1 MNYKHIL
8 LMAILLLLVG
18 CEKEIASKDTK
29 KEKTEQTD
37 TGTPDGSTDG
47 GGENGGNSDSGGNSD
62 NGSDEGGNGSD
73 KGGNNGGNGNDNG
86 ADNGGNGDT
95 PDLDELDGALS
106 IAEAQEAIVGTFILV
121 KGYIVAAT
129 TRAMSNMDFTAPFE
143 GSSAIVLADE
153 PSKKEDQYNGPV
165 GYSQYFPVCLTDRKA
180 NRAELNLE
188 DNPGHWN
195 HLIYIWG
202 IKSTYLRVPG
212 LKQTE
217 GYVIIP

>member
-1 MNYKHIL
+1 
-8 LMAILLLLVG
+8 MAILLLLVG

-73 KGGNNGGNGNDNG
+73 NGADNGGNDNG
-86 ADNGGNGDT
+86 ADNGDSGDT

-217 GYVIIP
+217 GYIIIP